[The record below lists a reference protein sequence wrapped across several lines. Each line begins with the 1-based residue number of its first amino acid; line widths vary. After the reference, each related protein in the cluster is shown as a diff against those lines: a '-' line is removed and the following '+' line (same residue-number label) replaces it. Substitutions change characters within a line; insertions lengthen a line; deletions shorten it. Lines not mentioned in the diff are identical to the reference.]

1 MIAKP
6 HILLCTHNAQG
17 DWVINKVDLLCELY
31 QAKFDRLKEVA
42 SVNDISKKGP
52 VEVVRARLIKNLV
65 LSEWDL
71 SEDNIKSIK
80 NNHLGELLGVFGL
93 KKSGS
98 IRERRQRLYLH
109 LHQDPKIMTAENL
122 DKMNKNEIHA
132 MCKILELPLTGDKQ
146 TLLVR
151 VAGVLASQ
159 QGSWGKVKKSLKRHN
174 ENAKSKI
181 IIPSPVEDYEVLEA
195 GSLEDTVSKF
205 IEEHPEGWT
214 FEDESEL
221 RSGLADDGLD
231 TSRIEVSSSIDE
243 ALKNVSNIE
252 DAEEITPSM
261 NQTPPSIF
269 VGNEVST
276 LEREAALIELEA
288 RTAEIESS
296 ARDFLT
302 VSSASNSDDLEAF
315 INSLANHGI
324 PVEVKSVRAYIVDLV
339 MQLEF
344 RIDSER
350 SAVNA
355 MPNSWRERE
364 SIRQFENARS
374 SLRDQL
380 TNTID
385 LHEGDLVKARMAFE
399 GIAKS
404 MGLDLRIPSISGRLH
419 ALFDLHVDLSEVEGL
434 QDPNIARRNRVLKI
448 LHHGSIHITSE
459 ERRTIERLEKNIVGF
474 EQLVETV
481 METSEGEFNDSQ
493 QSLIIRFLESRGYE
507 VNTPDLRPKVLACS
521 GIIGAELGF
530 ISPSEIPRIAPGVIV
545 SESEVDSIIIQLKS
559 LAQEFKPKSE
569 NKLEEI
575 ISDDSELTNAGERV
589 KSAKEKIDH
598 IDDVLARLRG

>member
-6 HILLCTHNAQG
+6 HILLCTHKAQG
-17 DWVINKVDLLCELY
+17 DWMINKVDLLCELY

-42 SVNDISKKGP
+42 SVNNISKKGP
-52 VEVVRARLIKNLV
+52 VEIVRARLIQNLV

-71 SEDNIKSIK
+71 SENNIKSIK
-80 NNHLGELLGVFGL
+80 NNHLGEILGVFGL

-109 LHQDPKIMTAENL
+109 LYQDPKIMTTENL
-122 DKMNKNEIHA
+122 DKMNKNDIHT
-132 MCKILELPLTGDKQ
+132 MCKTLELPLTGDKQ

-174 ENAKSKI
+174 ENARSKI
-181 IIPSPVEDYEVLEA
+181 VIPSPMEDYEDSETE
-195 GSLEDTVSKF
+195 SLQETVSKF
-205 IEEHPEGWT
+205 IEEHPQGWT
-214 FEDESEL
+214 FEDETEL
-221 RSGLADDGLD
+221 RNGLSDDGLD

-243 ALKNVSNIE
+243 ALKNVSSIE
-252 DAEEITPSM
+252 KTEAITPSM

-269 VGNEVST
+269 VENEVST
-276 LEREAALIELEA
+276 LEREAALIEVES
-288 RTAEIESS
+288 RIAEIESS

-315 INSLANHGI
+315 INSLSNHGI
-324 PVEVKSVRAYIVDLV
+324 PVEVKSVRAYIADLV

-350 SAVNA
+350 NAINA

-399 GIAKS
+399 EIARS

-419 ALFDLHVDLSEVEGL
+419 ALFDLHVELSEVEGL

-448 LHHGSIHITSE
+448 LHHGSVHISSK

-507 VNTPDLRPKVLACS
+507 VNTPELRPKILACS

-559 LAQEFKPKSE
+559 LAQDFKPKTE
-569 NKLEEI
+569 NKLNEI
-575 ISDDSELTNAGERV
+575 ISDDNELTNAGERV

>member
-6 HILLCTHNAQG
+6 HILLCMHNAQG

-52 VEVVRARLIKNLV
+52 VEIVRARLIKNLV

-109 LHQDPKIMTAENL
+109 LYQDPKIMTAENL

-243 ALKNVSNIE
+243 ALKNISNIE

-269 VGNEVST
+269 LGNEVST

-288 RTAEIESS
+288 RIAEIESS

-324 PVEVKSVRAYIVDLV
+324 PVEEKSVRAYIVDLV

-350 SAVNA
+350 NAVNA

-399 GIAKS
+399 EIAKS

-448 LHHGSIHITSE
+448 LHHGSIHISSE

-530 ISPSEIPRIAPGVIV
+530 ISPTEIPRIAPGVIV
-545 SESEVDSIIIQLKS
+545 SESEVDSIIIQLKN

-589 KSAKEKIDH
+589 KSAKEKINH

>member
-1 MIAKP
+1 
-6 HILLCTHNAQG
+6 
-17 DWVINKVDLLCELY
+17 
-31 QAKFDRLKEVA
+31 
-42 SVNDISKKGP
+42 
-52 VEVVRARLIKNLV
+52 
-65 LSEWDL
+65 
-71 SEDNIKSIK
+71 
-80 NNHLGELLGVFGL
+80 
-93 KKSGS
+93 
-98 IRERRQRLYLH
+98 
-109 LHQDPKIMTAENL
+109 
-122 DKMNKNEIHA
+122 MNKNEIHS

-181 IIPSPVEDYEVLEA
+181 IIPSPVDEYEVSEV
-195 GSLEDTVSKF
+195 GSLQETESKF

-231 TSRIEVSSSIDE
+231 TSRVEVSSSIDE

-252 DAEEITPSM
+252 EAEEITPSM
-261 NQTPPSIF
+261 NQTPTSIF
-269 VGNEVST
+269 VDNEVST

-288 RTAEIESS
+288 RIAEIESS

-315 INSLANHGI
+315 INSLSNHGI
-324 PVEVKSVRAYIVDLV
+324 PVEVKSVRAYIADLV

-364 SIRQFENARS
+364 AIRQFENARS

-399 GIAKS
+399 EIAKS
-404 MGLDLRIPSISGRLH
+404 IGLDMRIPSISGRLH

-448 LHHGSIHITSE
+448 LHHGSIHLSSE

-545 SESEVDSIIIQLKS
+545 SESEVDSIIVQLKT
-559 LAQEFKPKSE
+559 LAQEFKPKSD
-569 NKLEEI
+569 NKLEQI
-575 ISDDSELTNAGERV
+575 ISDDSELTIAGERV

>member
-52 VEVVRARLIKNLV
+52 VEIVRARLIKNLV

-71 SEDNIKSIK
+71 SEDSIKSIK

-109 LHQDPKIMTAENL
+109 LYQDPKIMTAENL
-122 DKMNKNEIHA
+122 DKMNKNEIHS

-181 IIPSPVEDYEVLEA
+181 IIPSPVDDYEVLES
-195 GSLEDTVSKF
+195 GSLQDTVSKF

-252 DAEEITPSM
+252 EAEEITPSM

-269 VGNEVST
+269 ADNEVST

-288 RTAEIESS
+288 RIAEIESS

-324 PVEVKSVRAYIVDLV
+324 PVEVKSVRAYIADLV
-339 MQLEF
+339 MQIEF
-344 RIDSER
+344 RIDSEK
-350 SAVNA
+350 SAINA

-399 GIAKS
+399 EIGKS

-448 LHHGSIHITSE
+448 LHHGSIHIS
-459 ERRTIERLEKNIVGF
+459 L
-474 EQLVETV
+474 
-481 METSEGEFNDSQ
+481 
-493 QSLIIRFLESRGYE
+493 SLI
-507 VNTPDLRPKVLACS
+507 
-521 GIIGAELGF
+521 
-530 ISPSEIPRIAPGVIV
+530 
-545 SESEVDSIIIQLKS
+545 
-559 LAQEFKPKSE
+559 
-569 NKLEEI
+569 
-575 ISDDSELTNAGERV
+575 
-589 KSAKEKIDH
+589 H
-598 IDDVLARLRG
+598 I

>member
-6 HILLCTHNAQG
+6 HILLCTHKAQG
-17 DWVINKVDLLCELY
+17 DLMIDKVDLLCELY

-42 SVNDISKKGP
+42 SINEISKKGP
-52 VEVVRARLIKNLV
+52 VEIVRARLIQNLV

-71 SEDNIKSIK
+71 SENNIKSIK

-109 LHQDPKIMTAENL
+109 LYQDPKIMTTENL
-122 DKMNKNEIHA
+122 DKMNKNDIHT
-132 MCKILELPLTGDKQ
+132 MCKTLELPLTGDKQ

-174 ENAKSKI
+174 ENARSKI
-181 IIPSPVEDYEVLEA
+181 VIPSPLEDYEDSESE
-195 GSLEDTVSKF
+195 SLQETVSKF
-205 IEEHPEGWT
+205 IEDHPQGWT
-214 FEDESEL
+214 FEDETEL
-221 RSGLADDGLD
+221 RSGLANDGLD
-231 TSRIEVSSSIDE
+231 TSRVEVSSSIDE
-243 ALKNVSNIE
+243 ALKNVSIIE
-252 DAEEITPSM
+252 ETEKITPSM

-269 VGNEVST
+269 VENEVST
-276 LEREAALIELEA
+276 LEREAALIEVES
-288 RTAEIESS
+288 RIAEIESS

-315 INSLANHGI
+315 INSLSNHGI
-324 PVEVKSVRAYIVDLV
+324 PVEVKSVRAYIADLV

-350 SAVNA
+350 SAINA

-399 GIAKS
+399 KIANS

-419 ALFDLHVDLSEVEGL
+419 ALFDLHIELAEVEGL

-448 LHHGSIHITSE
+448 LHHGSIHISSE

-481 METSEGEFNDSQ
+481 METSEGDFNDSQ

-507 VNTPDLRPKVLACS
+507 VNTPELRPKILACS

-559 LAQEFKPKSE
+559 LAQEFKPKTE

-575 ISDDSELTNAGERV
+575 ISNDNELTNAGERV